1 MKRARLTWGRA
12 LRVLENVWQGTPGVR
27 WGITYCLP
35 PMPSSEPHD
44 LLPPEITVLERGWL
58 SANNILFI
66 GQHDTAI
73 VDTGYCSHADQTV
86 ELVRGTLQGRPLD
99 RILNTHLHSDHCGGN
114 AALQKTWPSVLT
126 AIPPGQADHVRQWDA
141 YALSYTPTGQ
151 ECPPFRAD
159 TLLVPGSCVLLGDK
173 PWQVH
178 AAPGHDPHSVVLF
191 EPQGRVLI
199 SADALWEN
207 GFGVVFPELEG
218 EDAFAQVAATLD
230 VIEQLSPLVVIPG
243 HGPVFVDASRA
254 IDGARRRLDGFVRN
268 PGKHALYAA
277 KVLLKY
283 KLLEWQQIGIPD
295 LTAWAQAT
303 PYFGMLRA
311 RHFAAQTE
319 AEWLQSLADELV
331 RSGAAVR
338 QGEVLHNV

>member
-1 MKRARLTWGRA
+1 
-12 LRVLENVWQGTPGVR
+12 
-27 WGITYCLP
+27 
-35 PMPSSEPHD
+35 MPSSEPHD

-86 ELVRGTLQGRPLD
+86 DLVRGTLQGRALD

-218 EDAFAQVAATLD
+218 DDAFAQVGATLD
-230 VIEQLSPLVVIPG
+230 LIETLSPQIVIPG
-243 HGPVFVDASRA
+243 HGPVFADAPRA

-283 KLLEWQQIGIPD
+283 KLLEWQQIGMAD
-295 LTAWAQAT
+295 LTGWAQCT
-303 PYFGMLRA
+303 PYFGMLHQ
-311 RHFAAQTE
+311 RHFGDQSE
-319 AEWLQSLADELV
+319 GEWLLSLTDDLV
-331 RSGAAVR
+331 RSGAATR
-338 QGEVLHNV
+338 RGDMLHNL

>member
-1 MKRARLTWGRA
+1 
-12 LRVLENVWQGTPGVR
+12 
-27 WGITYCLP
+27 
-35 PMPSSEPHD
+35 MPNSEPHD

-66 GQHDTAI
+66 GQHYTAI

-114 AALQKTWPSVLT
+114 AALQKAWPSVLT

-159 TLLVPGSCVLLGDK
+159 TLLMPGSCVLLGDK

-191 EPQGRVLI
+191 EPQDAVLI

-218 EDAFAQVAATLD
+218 DDAFAAVGATLD
-230 VIEQLSPLVVIPG
+230 LIERLAPRTAIPG
-243 HGPVFVDASRA
+243 HGPVFHGIAQALDV
-254 IDGARRRLDGFVRN
+254 ARRRLDGFVQN
-268 PGKHALYAA
+268 PRRHALYGA

-283 KLLEWQQIGIPD
+283 KLLEWQQISTAD
-295 LTAWAQAT
+295 LMAWAQAT
-303 PYFGMLRA
+303 PYFGLLRT
-311 RHFAAQTE
+311 RHFADQAPQ
-319 AEWLQSLADELV
+319 EWLASLADELV
-331 RSGAAVR
+331 RSGAAR
-338 QGEVLHNV
+338 REGELLVNV

>member
-1 MKRARLTWGRA
+1 
-12 LRVLENVWQGTPGVR
+12 
-27 WGITYCLP
+27 
-35 PMPSSEPHD
+35 MPSSSPHD

-58 SANNILFI
+58 SANNILFL
-66 GQHDTAI
+66 GQRDTAI
-73 VDTGYCSHADQTV
+73 VDTGYCSHAGQTV
-86 ELVRGTLQGRPLD
+86 ELVRSALRGRPLD
-99 RILNTHLHSDHCGGN
+99 RVLNTHLHSDHCGGN
-114 AALQKTWPSVLT
+114 AALQKTWPGVLT
-126 AIPPGQADHVRQWDA
+126 AIPPGQADHVRQWDP

-151 ECPPFRAD
+151 ECPRFRAD
-159 TLLVPGSCVLLGDK
+159 TLLMPGSCVLLGDK

-218 EDAFAQVAATLD
+218 EDAFAAVAATLD
-230 VIEQLSPLVVIPG
+230 LIERLAPQVVIPG
-243 HGPVFVDASRA
+243 HGPVFADAPRA
-254 IDGARRRLDGFVRN
+254 LEGARRRLDGFVRN
-268 PGKHALYAA
+268 PPKHALYAA

-283 KLLEWQQIGIPD
+283 KLLEWQQIRMSD

-303 PYFGMLRA
+303 PYFGMLHE
-311 RHFAAQTE
+311 RHFGNQE
-319 AEWLQSLADELV
+319 EGEWLQSLADDLV

-338 QGEVLHNV
+338 EGDVLHNT

>member
-1 MKRARLTWGRA
+1 
-12 LRVLENVWQGTPGVR
+12 
-27 WGITYCLP
+27 
-35 PMPSSEPHD
+35 MPSSQPHD

-58 SANNILFI
+58 SANNILFL

-86 ELVRGTLQGRPLD
+86 ELVRGALQGRPLD

-126 AIPPGQADHVRQWDA
+126 AIPPRQADHVRQWDA

-178 AAPGHDPHSVVLF
+178 AAPGHDPHSVVLI

-199 SADALWEN
+199 SADALWVN
-207 GFGVVFPELEG
+207 GFVVVFPELEG

-254 IDGARRRLDGFVRN
+254 IDGAPHRLDGFVRN

>member
-1 MKRARLTWGRA
+1 MKRSRPATSWE

-86 ELVRGTLQGRPLD
+86 NLVRGTLQGRPLD